1 LNQTQI
7 ERLLIEYPELPYRI
21 KELTDKLLLTLAL
34 KNNTQDTLR
43 AYKYSHEGKSKIIA
57 NPVLEAV
64 QKSLDIH
71 EESIKY
77 YQEHIKDYT
86 KRQLAMEKALEN
98 LLPVERRIID
108 LRYWKRYEWE
118 GVGRAVHYNPNYCRE
133 LRNGILI
140 KIWQNY
146 DYII

>member
-1 LNQTQI
+1 MNQTQI

-43 AYKYSHEGKSKIIA
+43 AYKYSHEGKSKTIV

-64 QKSLDIH
+64 QKSIDIH

-86 KRQLAMEKALEN
+86 NRLIAMEKALEN

-108 LRYWKRYEWE
+108 LRYWKRHTWDS
-118 GVGRAVHYNPNYCRE
+118 VGQKVHFHSDYCKQ
-133 LRNGILI
+133 LRNGILL
-140 KIWQNY
+140 KIWQHYN
-146 DYII
+146 YII